1 MDLQS
6 KILPCREKYKSEEKI
21 LKRYRG
27 KERDQMMKRKDRN
40 SRNKKI
46 IRKVSFFLHSSCKVP
61 SSLLRLREDDVV
73 LVDRLMLGAANLGDS
88 AELLLWTLSLLLS
101 SFDKSS
107 GIALAADQPMPL
119 IRRSALA
126 HPLLE
131 VLVEDCGLSGSL
143 AAIELWRRTLRSV
156 ADIFKFS
163 LWSVTVSLLPPPFQ
177 YEIVRR
183 RWRLL
188 ELLPSRVLDNVLV
201 GAGPGPGAGGVDLR
215 CCCEDDWFD
224 KSGCVF
230 AGFGWSMLNTSS
242 SCLLLM
248 IFIRILFM
256 YSCNALFVSW
266 SILFS
271 SDSSDIHSLAN
282 CDTTHRWYT
291 FAHT

>member
-143 AAIELWRRTLRSV
+143 AAIEL
-156 ADIFKFS
+156 
-163 LWSVTVSLLPPPFQ
+163 
-177 YEIVRR
+177 
-183 RWRLL
+183 
-188 ELLPSRVLDNVLV
+188 
-201 GAGPGPGAGGVDLR
+201 
-215 CCCEDDWFD
+215 
-224 KSGCVF
+224 
-230 AGFGWSMLNTSS
+230 
-242 SCLLLM
+242 
-248 IFIRILFM
+248 
-256 YSCNALFVSW
+256 
-266 SILFS
+266 
-271 SDSSDIHSLAN
+271 
-282 CDTTHRWYT
+282 
-291 FAHT
+291 